1 MTIIGWSIELEPLCS
16 DVFLRLIGL
25 SVCFLKR
32 GNCLT
37 GWCFKNHLIISF
49 YVWGAVDVGVNMEDA
64 KEYGGP
70 ERRAHPRFRI
80 TFPVFL
86 RLSVTKEGN
95 PTMLE
100 TGGETVDISLEG
112 VKLSIP
118 EEAEVVSAIEDA
130 KEGRGV
136 DVGVEIVTEKKR
148 IKAVGDVRWF
158 KAEASKQVSV
168 GILLKG
174 MGREDRKIWE
184 DLAKSLALSL

>member
-1 MTIIGWSIELEPLCS
+1 
-16 DVFLRLIGL
+16 
-25 SVCFLKR
+25 
-32 GNCLT
+32 
-37 GWCFKNHLIISF
+37 
-49 YVWGAVDVGVNMEDA
+49 
-64 KEYGGP
+64 
-70 ERRAHPRFRI
+70 
-80 TFPVFL
+80 
-86 RLSVTKEGN
+86 
-95 PTMLE
+95 MLE

-112 VKLSIP
+112 VKLSLP
-118 EEAEVVSAIEDA
+118 EEAEVLSAIEDA

-158 KAEASKQVSV
+158 SAEALNRVFV

>member
-1 MTIIGWSIELEPLCS
+1 MEE
-16 DVFLRLIGL
+16 
-25 SVCFLKR
+25 
-32 GNCLT
+32 GN
-37 GWCFKNHLIISF
+37 G
-49 YVWGAVDVGVNMEDA
+49 YQGA
-64 KEYGGP
+64 
-70 ERRAHPRFRI
+70 ERRAHPRFHM
-80 TFPVFL
+80 TFPAFL
-86 RLSVTKEGN
+86 RLSLIKEGN

-112 VKLSIP
+112 VKLSLP
-118 EEAEVVSAIEDA
+118 EEAEVLSAIEDA

-158 KAEASKQVSV
+158 SAEALNRVFV

>member
-1 MTIIGWSIELEPLCS
+1 MQEAKVYE
-16 DVFLRLIGL
+16 
-25 SVCFLKR
+25 
-32 GNCLT
+32 
-37 GWCFKNHLIISF
+37 
-49 YVWGAVDVGVNMEDA
+49 GA
-64 KEYGGP
+64 
-70 ERRAHPRFRI
+70 ERRDHPRFQI
-80 TFPVFL
+80 TFPAFL
-86 RLSVTKEGN
+86 RLSLMREGN

-100 TGGETVDISLEG
+100 TGGETVDISLGG

-118 EEAEVVSAIEDA
+118 GEAEVLSAIEDA

-136 DVGVEIVTEKKR
+136 DVGVEIITEKKR

-158 KAEASKQVSV
+158 SAEASNRVFV